1 MALSAK
7 EKERLDKMSFA
18 SGGGFEDF
26 MTGRRKATP
35 AGSKFLFIGLGGKGS
50 KTVAGIKTAV
60 YKKIDCPKDKKK
72 PDNFEYL
79 IIDTDRNSID
89 QLVKAGYGEVGLS
102 EAPQDMETCQLYDS
116 VAAKKLKPENRH
128 LLPANIKEWIN
139 PMINAELQGAGA
151 GGIRQAGRYLLFGE
165 EAFKRVE
172 NTLTLKLQKL
182 HSQIIDSESEK
193 LIVYIFAGVGGGTG
207 SGTIIDIPYIVREIC
222 NNNHWDV
229 KIYAYIF
236 LPDAYSKEATGAHLR
251 YNSYAA
257 LKEIDTLMNIGQMGG
272 AAQFRAEYVPGFSVV
287 SSERIFD
294 SCVLVSGKKN
304 TGLVADP
311 DKFTRNVV
319 VDNIVNLVADNRSQQ
334 NGFFLVNSFLD
345 NSPSD
350 ITNAVGEL
358 PNTVPRNAYYQY
370 LVIGT
375 GEIILPMEQIMAYL
389 AQGTMRK
396 LESAWDKHPGQM
408 DVDNLLTEIH
418 MLPEEQAGA
427 IESQSTVMP
436 FQYIKG
442 LGGPIDKKN
451 AEIISGSLFNA
462 IKQMWMTRNV
472 DLYNAWDIAKNKSLE
487 RIVGALDERYYRLF
501 QDADAGIYF
510 LRELFSARVIDGDKF
525 NGICQRIRNE
535 YVPSINGLIA
545 GQQEM
550 QRQIEM
556 RMREIVSSLGGVMG
570 GGMKRNALIEEY
582 RELCVASLVCDNRIY
597 LYENI
602 VKDCM
607 KQILEHLEHKLTA
620 LQKYIDVLAYM
631 KEIVSAN
638 YQNVMEGKLKQAAY
652 AGRLIDFS
660 STDEETLQV
669 LHYLDAML
677 TGETAEGLA
686 TALEAKIIQTE
697 GKWAD
702 SPDSVE
708 EFEPMKVFVQFMEDR
723 YKAVPNLTLEK
734 FLQIKYGQDGFST
747 GIMALCNELKSKADV
762 IFPVSPV
769 LSLSSMASHKYVVIP
784 NSATNMK
791 TDLESY
797 AKSNGASV
805 AESSDA
811 NSIYWYNTIE
821 GVPLFANS
829 DIAYYEAVYEKNG
842 ISGMHLWENSTDN
855 WKDLPALTMP
865 KVWTNPDQNPR
876 EKNYLSQIQQ
886 DTQCYLQNGLIEFIE
901 KKQTTELYMAR
912 CFRRNSPYAARETI
926 LEWCSG
932 DYVLNS
938 TKDENGLIQ
947 SGAALRK
954 SLYRSLQE
962 EMEEYIVNI
971 PTVYMQVTANNLYE
985 MLRLNVFLYKRLKET
1000 YELYKI
1006 CEEAVAQENE
1016 KQMERLT
1023 RNKNIARFYDYAR
1036 TGILQFRE
1044 EAVVLERK
1052 NGEEEEVSYFEDY
1065 TTLDNRFYVYWAYQK
1080 MVGKY
1085 TEEEL
1090 QDLDNYCTE
1099 LNNEHS
1105 PEAREKYRALSDALI
1120 QNCEEVREALKKLDL
1135 KKALK
1140 DEGKEAMTAEYADFY
1155 TELLGKQKGK
1165 K

>member
-18 SGGGFEDF
+18 NGGGFEDF

-35 AGSKFLFIGLGGKGS
+35 ADSKFLFIGLGGKGS

-79 IIDTDRNSID
+79 IIDTAKDDMD
-89 QLVKAGYGEVGLS
+89 QLVRAGYGEVGLS
-102 EAPQDMETCQLYDS
+102 EAPQEMETCQLYDAS
-116 VAAKKLKPENRH
+116 AADKLKPENRN
-128 LLPANIKEWIN
+128 LIPENIKEWIS
-139 PMINAELQGAGA
+139 PTINAELQGDGA
-151 GGIRQAGRYLLFGE
+151 GGIRQAGRYLLFGNV
-165 EAFKRVE
+165 AFKRVE

-182 HSQIIDSESEK
+182 HSQIKNPAKEK

-222 NNNHWDV
+222 RRNMWSV
-229 KIYAYIF
+229 KVYAYIF
-236 LPDAYSKEATGAHLR
+236 LPDTYPKEATGDHLR

-304 TGLVADP
+304 TGLVAEP

-319 VDNIVNLVADNRSQQ
+319 VDNIVNLVTDNQA
-334 NGFFLVNSFLD
+334 NNLFLANSFLD
-345 NSPSD
+345 NSPSE
-350 ITNAVGEL
+350 IANAVVKL
-358 PNTVPRNAYYQY
+358 PNTVPRNTHYQY

-375 GEIILPMEQIMAYL
+375 GEIILPLEQIMAYL

-396 LESAWDKHPGQM
+396 LESAWDKHPEQK

-501 QDADAGIYF
+501 QDGNAGIYF

-620 LQKYIDVLAYM
+620 LQKYIDVLTYM

-638 YQNVMEGKLKQAAY
+638 YHNVMEGKLTQAEY

-660 STDEETLQV
+660 SMDNETLQV

-677 TGETAEGLA
+677 AGETAEGLA
-686 TALEAKIIQTE
+686 TALEGKIIQTE

-702 SPDSVE
+702 SPDSAE
-708 EFEPMKVFVQFMEDR
+708 EFEPMKVFVQFLEDR

-734 FLQIKYGQDGFST
+734 FLQIKYGQGGFST

-769 LSLSSMASHKYVVIP
+769 FSLSSMASHKYVVIP

-791 TDLESY
+791 TDLEAF
-797 AKSNGASV
+797 AKANGAAV

-811 NSIYWYNTIE
+811 NSIYWYNTVI

-855 WKDLPALTMP
+855 WKDFPALTVP
-865 KVWTNPDQNPR
+865 EVWTNPDQNPR
-876 EKNYLSQIQQ
+876 EKNYLNQIQQ
-886 DTQCYLQNGLIEFIE
+886 DTQCYLQNGLIE
-901 KKQTTELYMAR
+901 KDQTTGLYMAK
-912 CFRRNSPYAARETI
+912 CFRRNSSYADREAV
-926 LEWCSG
+926 LEWCSR
-932 DYVLNS
+932 DYVSNS
-938 TKDENGLIQ
+938 EKDENGLIQ
-947 SGAALRK
+947 SGAALWK
-954 SLYRSLQE
+954 SLCQSFQG
-962 EMEEYIVNI
+962 EMEEYTVNI
-971 PTVYMQVTANNLYE
+971 PTVYMQVTDDKLYE

-1006 CEEAVAQENE
+1006 CEETVAQENE
-1016 KQMERLT
+1016 KQMERLA

-1044 EAVVLERK
+1044 EAVILEKK

-1065 TTLDNRFYVYWAYQK
+1065 TTLENRFYVYWAYQK
-1080 MVGKY
+1080 LIDKY

-1090 QDLDNYCTE
+1090 QDLDDYCSE
-1099 LNNEHS
+1099 LNNDHS
-1105 PEAREKYRALSDALI
+1105 PKAREKYRALSDALI